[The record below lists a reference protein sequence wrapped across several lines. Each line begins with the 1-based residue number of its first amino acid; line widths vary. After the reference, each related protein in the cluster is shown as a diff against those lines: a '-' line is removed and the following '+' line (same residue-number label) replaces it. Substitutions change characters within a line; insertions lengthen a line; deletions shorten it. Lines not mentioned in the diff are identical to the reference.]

1 MYLVGPFLLNVIS
14 SLSLCSTV
22 NLPRLSHNITYVYSS
37 WHASMQINF
46 TAADPSFH
54 FPQLLS
60 VYNFCYILR
69 SLVDSRKWRRS
80 GRQSRIRSDKLN

>member
-14 SLSLCSTV
+14 SLSLCPTV

-46 TAADPSFH
+46 TTGSFLSLSSAVECL
-54 FPQLLS
+54 QLL
-60 VYNFCYILR
+60 L
-69 SLVDSRKWRRS
+69 
-80 GRQSRIRSDKLN
+80 

>member
-22 NLPRLSHNITYVYSS
+22 NLPRLSHNITYIPLGTRLCKLIS
-37 WHASMQINF
+37 QRR
-46 TAADPSFH
+46 DPSFH

-69 SLVDSRKWRRS
+69 SLVDSRKWRRN